1 VTFDFELQAAATDN
15 GIVISLG
22 EKHSFPLEAV
32 FGFLHSHTLREVLLP
47 AVLQAPMFMT
57 RWRWNVSR
65 SLVLLRFSHGK
76 KVPPQIQRMK
86 AEDLL
91 GAVFPDA
98 LACQDN
104 IVGERTRQV
113 PDHPLVNETV
123 RDCFTEAMDLDGLTA
138 LLKQIEAGAIRCVA
152 VDTPMPSP
160 FSHEILNANPYA
172 FLDDAPLEERRAR
185 AVEMRRT
192 LPAQLA
198 GEVGALD
205 PAAIEEVQRESWPV
219 VRDSD
224 ELHDALLTLLWLPV
238 EEVRD
243 WAIHLPRL
251 IEEGRVV
258 ELKVRGEGLGV
269 RGKALEVRGWVAT
282 EHRAQVESMFASDDE
297 AATDVTVLGWM
308 ESIGPT
314 TDGELAVRL
323 HLPVGVVLHALQRLE
338 TSGLVLRGQF
348 TPVSPHPLPLT
359 PDDIEFCHRRLLA
372 RIHRLTIGRLRKEVE
387 PVTAAEFM
395 QFLFQWQH
403 VSPGAR
409 LHGEAGLMDIVAQ
422 LAGFETAASAW
433 EPHVLRMRLAKYE
446 PEWLDRLCLSG
457 AVSWGRLSP
466 HPRLAH
472 VGDLE
477 RRRIIPTS
485 VAPISLF
492 PREESEWLR
501 DVFHDDTALRGPD
514 PFAQLSSVA
523 QDLRRALHERG
534 ASFFADLVR
543 MTNHLPTEVEEG
555 LWELVAAGLVTADGF
570 DNLRALMDPRRRRA
584 EGRERSRRPRHAAGR
599 WSLLRQAIGYQPSAI
614 SPEPATLA
622 TSRLTPSASRSIEPV
637 ARQLLRRYGVVF
649 RDLLARESLVQS
661 WRDLLL
667 QYRRMELQGE
677 IRGGRF
683 VSGFTGEQFAL
694 PEAVESLRAAR
705 KRNGSGPA
713 SHDMKIS
720 ASDPL
725 NLAGVILPGSRV
737 PAVPSNFLVFRDGVM
752 VRTVLGRE
760 AADRPDAQIEWS
772 GQARLE

>member
-1 VTFDFELQAAATDN
+1 M
-15 GIVISLG
+15 I
-22 EKHSFPLEAV
+22 
-32 FGFLHSHTLREVLLP
+32 
-47 AVLQAPMFMT
+47 
-57 RWRWNVSR
+57 
-65 SLVLLRFSHGK
+65 
-76 KVPPQIQRMK
+76 
-86 AEDLL
+86 
-91 GAVFPDA
+91 
-98 LACQDN
+98 
-104 IVGERTRQV
+104 GERTRQI
-113 PDHPLVNETV
+113 PDHPLVNETL

-138 LLKQIEAGAIRCVA
+138 LLKQIEAGAISCVA

-192 LPAQLA
+192 LPVQLA

-205 PAAIEEVQRESWPV
+205 QAAIEEVQRESWPV

-243 WAIHLPRL
+243 WVIHLPRL
-251 IEEGRVV
+251 IDEGRAA
-258 ELKVRGEGLGV
+258 ELGERGEGGGGEGLGV
-269 RGKALEVRGWVAT
+269 RGEVQEVRGWVAT
-282 EHRAQVESMFASDDE
+282 ENRAQIESIFTSGEETTLDAI
-297 AATDVTVLGWM
+297 VLGWM

-314 TDGELAVRL
+314 TVVELAHRL
-323 HLPVGVVLHALQRLE
+323 HLSADDVNRSMVRLE
-338 TSGLVLRGQF
+338 ASGQVLRGQF
-348 TPVSPHPLPLT
+348 RPNSELRTQHSELSGAGAP
-359 PDDIEFCHRRLLA
+359 EWCHRRLLA

-395 QFLFQWQH
+395 KFLFQWQH
-403 VSPGAR
+403 VAPGSR
-409 LHGEAGLMDIVAQ
+409 LHGEAGLLNIVVQ
-422 LAGFETAASAW
+422 LAGFEAASSAW
-433 EPHVLRMRLAKYE
+433 EPHLLRARLAKYE

-466 HPRLAH
+466 HPRLAQAD
-472 VGDLE
+472 VCE

-492 PREESEWLR
+492 PREEGEWLR
-501 DVFHDDTALRGPD
+501 DAFHNDAVSQGSD

-523 QDLRRALHERG
+523 QDLRRTLEERG

-584 EGRERSRRPRHAAGR
+584 EGRERSRRPRYSAGR
-599 WSLLRQAIGYQPSAI
+599 WSLLRQVSASTGNRHSSI
-614 SPEPATLA
+614 DIHSPFTIEHSALRP
-622 TSRLTPSASRSIEPV
+622 TPHASRSIEPV

-661 WRDLLL
+661 WRDLLV

-683 VSGFTGEQFAL
+683 VNGFTGEQFAL
-694 PEAVESLRAAR
+694 PEAVESLRAMR
-705 KRNGSGPA
+705 KQNESSAA
-713 SHDMKIS
+713 SHDIKLS

-725 NLAGVILPGSRV
+725 NLAGIILPGPRI
-737 PAVPSNFLVFRDGVM
+737 PAVSTNFLVFRDGVV
-752 VRTVLGRE
+752 VRSVIGQKSHSGEADPDGRLP
-760 AADRPDAQIEWS
+760 AV
-772 GQARLE
+772 ARSR